1 MVGGMSIAGSA
12 KQSTTE
18 PVADMLARLF
28 QESAAERFGFACA
41 QFEELILEIAESN
54 RWGCDVDVPT
64 DARKREF
71 LATIGVK
78 ELVLARA
85 CALGNERAWEV
96 FLMQYREILYS
107 AAYGITKQ
115 DAGGREL
122 ADSLYAE
129 LFGVS
134 AREGQRQ
141 SKLASYTGRGSLACW
156 LRSVLAQRYVDEY
169 RKARRLVSIEDQDAE
184 LLTVMPETPSIDSGL
199 HRNALAESI
208 GVVLSELAAEDRFL
222 LNAYHLDGRSL
233 ADIARL
239 LGVHESTISRRLK
252 RLGKSLRKQLLHHLQ
267 SSGLS
272 RRAAEEALG
281 GDVRDIDVNVR
292 TCLQVAGEESFHK
305 LKGAEVQTASMF
317 STGEES

>member
-156 LRSVLAQRYVDEY
+156 LRSVLAQRYVDE
-169 RKARRLVSIEDQDAE
+169 
-184 LLTVMPETPSIDSGL
+184 
-199 HRNALAESI
+199 
-208 GVVLSELAAEDRFL
+208 
-222 LNAYHLDGRSL
+222 
-233 ADIARL
+233 
-239 LGVHESTISRRLK
+239 
-252 RLGKSLRKQLLHHLQ
+252 
-267 SSGLS
+267 
-272 RRAAEEALG
+272 
-281 GDVRDIDVNVR
+281 
-292 TCLQVAGEESFHK
+292 
-305 LKGAEVQTASMF
+305 
-317 STGEES
+317 